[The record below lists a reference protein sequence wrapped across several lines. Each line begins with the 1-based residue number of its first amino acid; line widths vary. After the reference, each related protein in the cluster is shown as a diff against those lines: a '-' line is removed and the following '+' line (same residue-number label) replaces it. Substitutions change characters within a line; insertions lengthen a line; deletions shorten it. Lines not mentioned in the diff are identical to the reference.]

1 MEQKPYARRA
11 QLLKL
16 ANEYLTALGRKTPE
30 TIPVAPNVRA
40 TYNGQECP
48 VGQNDV
54 WTYTVRIPE
63 RQSFVD
69 PENDTVV
76 FFGVITN
83 DVVNFPANMTPDKF
97 YYSKWSLYML
107 RIKAEGDLI
116 TEIEEL
122 TCDTPTHSYIPIN
135 DVRIYQPIY
144 DMLVPEDEQL
154 TREEL
159 VQIVD
164 DYWSACAKEL
174 PPSAIA
180 VHPDGFRSEQGLKAT
195 DSARF
200 PYSLTTE
207 FDVSLFNWKMP
218 RAERRYP
225 VVDPKRGIVV
235 AIVIMGNA
243 GPEMRRGAIV
253 WEVFKIDAGL
263 LKCMH
268 CGYRVLIA
276 DSGWSKPE

>member
-1 MEQKPYARRA
+1 MEKPYARRK

-16 ANEYLTALGRKTPE
+16 TNDYLTALCRKTPE
-30 TIPVAPNVRA
+30 AIPVAPHVRA
-40 TYNGQECP
+40 TCNGRECP

-63 RQSFVD
+63 RQTFVD
-69 PENDTVV
+69 PENDSVV

-83 DVVNFPANMTPDKF
+83 DVVNIPANMTRDKF
-97 YYSKWSLYML
+97 YYARWSLYML
-107 RIKAEGDLI
+107 RLKMEGDQI
-116 TEIEEL
+116 AEIEEL
-122 TCDTPTHSYIPIN
+122 TNDQPTHSFIPIN
-135 DVRIYQPIY
+135 EVHIYQPIY
-144 DMLVPEDEQL
+144 DMLVPEDELL

-159 VQIVD
+159 VKIVD

-174 PPSAIA
+174 PPSTVAA
-180 VHPDGFRSEQGLKAT
+180 HPDGFRSEQGMKAT

-207 FDVSLFNWKMP
+207 FDLDAFNWRMP

-225 VVDPKRGIVV
+225 VVDAKRGVVV
-235 AIVIMGNA
+235 AIVVMANA
-243 GPEMRRGAIV
+243 GPQWPRGAIV

-263 LKCMH
+263 MKSLH
-268 CGYRVLIA
+268 CGYRILLE